1 MSEARSPARAAMG
14 RAGRRAAFHL
24 LQAAVESLKAVEA
37 VIEEIGAIGEEDAGG
52 EGRDG
57 RQRIEVE

>member
-1 MSEARSPARAAMG
+1 MKEPSETVAAMS

-37 VIEEIGAIGEEDAGG
+37 VIEEIGGIGDDKRHPG
-52 EGRDG
+52 EARDK
-57 RQRIEVE
+57 QRIEIE

>member
-1 MSEARSPARAAMG
+1 MKEPSETVAAMT

-37 VIEEIGAIGEEDAGG
+37 VIEEIGGIGDDKRHDDEVGKM
-52 EGRDG
+52 
-57 RQRIEVE
+57 QRIEIE

>member
-1 MSEARSPARAAMG
+1 MKEQSETMAAMG

-37 VIEEIGAIGEEDAGG
+37 VMEEIGGIGDEK
-52 EGRDG
+52 RDDG
-57 RQRIEVE
+57 PVTKRERIEIE